1 MPLREAP
8 MLKLLTRTFFSAI
21 VLLLVLAAPSALA
34 AQHSRRATS
43 RAVHDGAGH
52 HRNVTRK
59 NHHGHRAIHL
69 VSSRTGATISSAVFL
84 GENTLESHVD
94 YVIAG
99 QAEAFR
105 VQAGASD
112 VAGIAHVYIDSHN
125 AARTLIVGL
134 YSNGAGHPGSLLSTG
149 SVSTVQL
156 AAWNSVSL
164 TPTSLVSGKTYWLA
178 VLGESGT
185 LRYRDRNNGPCP
197 SETSAEA
204 NLGAL
209 SASWKTGKLYTSC
222 PASAYVTAAAPV
234 FGPPVEPAPVEPPP
248 VPPVPVEP
256 APAAPTNIT
265 PPAISGTPIEG
276 HVLSVTNGTWNGSPT
291 SYGYQWQ
298 DCDTSGGN
306 CSNLSGATT
315 STYKLVSGDAGHTMR
330 VVVTASNA
338 GGNTPVTSAGTGP
351 VAALPPLPPIA
362 SFTVTPVSPVAG
374 QAVTLDG
381 SSSSCSDGP
390 CTYAWSDDGSTTR
403 PIPPLWSLGSGQ
415 TRAYTFSAMGTKYV
429 RLVVTDA
436 KGQTATVEHNVVVE
450 ETSPPP
456 PPPPPPPPTV
466 PSNTAPPTVSGS
478 AQVGQVLT
486 ATSGTW
492 SGSTPIAYAYQWQG
506 CNASGESCANISGAT
521 ATSYTVAE
529 ADIGRAI
536 RVVVTASNSA
546 GSAPQAS
553 APTAAVQGKSVGCT
567 TTVTP
572 SMSASA
578 IGSTIVSAHDGD
590 TICMGSGSYP
600 SIHVVGATH
609 GAYVTVR
616 SAPGGT
622 ATVAGIEVANSSF
635 LRFQGLRM
643 TTGFNMRDGATYAG
657 SHDYQFIEDTF
668 EGDVYGIV
676 LYGGSGPIRKVLI
689 EHNYMRKI
697 DFPGEACNPGY
708 AGGQGV
714 TIWYAD
720 GVTIAHN
727 TFKEISWHYIQGGGV
742 GAEGV
747 TVDHNLFEG
756 PIPADRLSCTH
767 LNVWQIWDG
776 GSNDTFSNNVV
787 RGTRGAPAAVTP
799 ILFETGAGGGTCT
812 ASLSNSII
820 TNNLFIYSSTA
831 YAVQVLT
838 TAGLTYTNNTS
849 VGSEYGVWLDRSDT
863 CGAGSNYNIQR
874 NVSVENIGH
883 SPDFAIGECT
893 GTCIYDYN
901 VSQDGSANGYGST
914 HSLTSWV
921 PSFVNPIGYLP
932 IGLPF
937 VAGYQGGGGP

>member
-1 MPLREAP
+1 
-8 MLKLLTRTFFSAI
+8 MLKLLTRTFFSAA
-21 VLLLVLAAPSALA
+21 VLLALAASSALA

-43 RAVHDGAGH
+43 HAAHDGTGH
-52 HRNVTRK
+52 RRNATRK
-59 NHHGHRAIHL
+59 KHHGHRVTRL
-69 VSSRTGATISSAVFL
+69 VASRTAATISSATLL
-84 GENTLESHVD
+84 GENAVESHVD

-112 VAGIAHVYIDSHN
+112 VAGLAHVYIDSHD

-149 SVSTVQL
+149 SVATVQP

-164 TPTSLVSGKTYWLA
+164 TPTSLVSGNTYWLA

-197 SETSAEA
+197 SETSAQT

-209 SASWKTGKLYTSC
+209 SASWKTGKIYTSC
-222 PASAYVTAAAPV
+222 PVSAYITAAAPV
-234 FGPPVEPAPVEPPP
+234 LGPPVPVEPVPVEPPT
-248 VPPVPVEP
+248 PPPTGEP
-256 APAAPTNIT
+256 APAAPTSIT

-276 HVLSVTNGTWNGSPT
+276 QILSVTNGTWNGAPT

-298 DCDTSGGN
+298 DCDASASN
-306 CSNLSGATT
+306 CSNVSGATT
-315 STYKLVSGDAGHTMR
+315 STYRLVSGDVGHTMQ

-338 GGNTPVTSAGTGP
+338 GGHTLATSAPVGP
-351 VAALPPLPPIA
+351 VAAGPVGALPPTA
-362 SFTVTPVSPVAG
+362 SFSVTPVSPVAG
-374 QAVTLDG
+374 QAVKFDG
-381 SSSSCSDGP
+381 SGSSCTDGP
-390 CTYAWSDDGSTTR
+390 CTYAWSDDGSATR
-403 PIPPLWSLGSGQ
+403 PIPPLWSLGGGQ
-415 TRAYTFSAMGTKYV
+415 TLAYTFAATGTKYV

-436 KGQTATVEHNVVVE
+436 IGRTATVEHNVVVE
-450 ETSPPP
+450 EASSPPP
-456 PPPPPPPPTV
+456 PPTA
-466 PSNTAPPTVSGS
+466 PSNTSPPAVSGS

-486 ATSGTW
+486 TTTGAW
-492 SGSTPIAYAYQWQG
+492 SGSTPIVYAYQWQG
-506 CNASGESCANISGAT
+506 CDASGESCANITGAT
-521 ATSYTVAE
+521 TANYTVAE
-529 ADIGRAI
+529 ADVGRTI
-536 RVVVTASNSA
+536 RVIVTASNSA
-546 GSAPQAS
+546 GSASQAS
-553 APTAAVQGKSVGCT
+553 ASTTAVQGKSVGCT

-578 IGSTIVSAHDGD
+578 IGSAIVSAHDGD
-590 TICMGSGSYP
+590 TICMGNGSYP

-609 GAYVTVR
+609 GGYVTVR
-616 SAPGGT
+616 PAPGGT

-643 TTGFNMRDGATYAG
+643 SSGFNMRDGATYAG

-676 LYGGSGPIRKVLI
+676 LYGGSGPIKKVLI

-697 DFPGEACNPGY
+697 DYPGEACNPGY

-714 TIWYAD
+714 SIWYAD

-787 RGTRGAPAAVTP
+787 RGTPGAPAAVTP

-812 ASLSNSII
+812 ASLTNSII

-838 TAGLTYTNNTS
+838 TTGLTYTNNTS

-863 CGAGSNYNIQR
+863 CGAGRNYNIQR

-893 GTCIYDYN
+893 GTCTYDYN

-914 HSLTSWV
+914 HFLTNWV
-921 PSFVNPIGYLP
+921 PSFVDKIVYLP
-932 IGLPF
+932 IGLQF
-937 VAGYQGGGGP
+937 AAGYQGGGGP